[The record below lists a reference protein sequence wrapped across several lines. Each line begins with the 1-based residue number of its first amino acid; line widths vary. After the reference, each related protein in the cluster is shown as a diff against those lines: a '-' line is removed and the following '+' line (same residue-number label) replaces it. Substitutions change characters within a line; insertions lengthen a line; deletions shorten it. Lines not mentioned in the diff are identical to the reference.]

1 MADVWIYNRR
11 FSCTARYRHGGSSA
25 LYPFV
30 GVNFSE
36 SVNAAGT
43 GTGPAVVPA
52 EVKTKPDDNVLPFTS
67 PQQRTQRA
75 AKRRPKGRSKG
86 AAPGKRD

>member
-30 GVNFSE
+30 SVNISE

-43 GTGPAVVPA
+43 GTGPAVMPA
-52 EVKTKPDDNVLPFTS
+52 EVKALPDDNVLPFAL
-67 PQQRTQRA
+67 PQQRPQRA
-75 AKRRPKGRSKG
+75 VKRRPKGRSKG
-86 AAPGKRD
+86 LPPPKRD